1 MYFGQSN
8 HPSDEDSKHSSS
20 VSTDLESTC
29 MVDEVASATLD
40 LALGSRAI
48 NERCQDMAEVGRLD
62 RIGAPA
68 QVAGSVGG

>member
-1 MYFGQSN
+1 MLLNQTGPMN
-8 HPSDEDSKHSSS
+8 G
-20 VSTDLESTC
+20 
-29 MVDEVASATLD
+29 VAFATLD
-40 LALGSRAI
+40 PALGSRAI